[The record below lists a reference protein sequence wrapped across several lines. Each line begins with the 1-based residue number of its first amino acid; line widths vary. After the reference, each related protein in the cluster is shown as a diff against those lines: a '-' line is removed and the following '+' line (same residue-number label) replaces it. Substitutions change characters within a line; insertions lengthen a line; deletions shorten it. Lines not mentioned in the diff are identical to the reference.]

1 MGTTR
6 LPALGLEDTA
16 ERIEAACAA
25 REPKVDPWE
34 ASLPEPIGCEPSR
47 SDRVA
52 SALDEIA
59 DAMAYAD
66 GERTWALDHV
76 RQAAAEVR
84 AWRLSLPEGEQGTP
98 VVLATRPGTV
108 RIALR
113 WAIRALCDADVS
125 SGSVRG
131 HSIRYA
137 EACLR
142 AAGEALVRLGA
153 E

>member
-34 ASLPEPIGCEPSR
+34 ASLPSPMQNHTDRASNALRFIGTAMLKDP
-47 SDRVA
+47 
-52 SALDEIA
+52 ALIRA
-59 DAMAYAD
+59 AN
-66 GERTWALDHV
+66 V
-76 RQAAAEVR
+76 RRAAAEVR
-84 AWRLSLPEGEQGTP
+84 AWRLSLPEDQQGRP
-98 VVLATRPGTV
+98 IVLTARYSV
-108 RIALR
+108 RNALG
-113 WAIRALCDADVS
+113 WAAQRLIDADRAA
-125 SGSVRG
+125 GGTTCGHNLRG
-131 HSIRYA
+131 V
-137 EACLR
+137 EAYLR